1 MSVATNDYVSE
12 YLDQYFSEYTRK
24 AENFNGFERF
34 LLRLDPIWFGIFF
47 SIIIILTVIIIAF

>member
-1 MSVATNDYVSE
+1 MSVATSEYVGE
-12 YLDQYFSEYTRK
+12 YLDQNFSEYTRK

-47 SIIIILTVIIIAF
+47 GIIIILTVIIIAF